1 MRRHCSNRRGI
12 RIPPDSAPGGGGP
25 PPLVAPDSISGLAL
39 WIDPSDASTVSY
51 SAPPPAPQLIAQIN
65 DKASGVMGRVAGDQY
80 FLATAASLEPPMET
94 INGRDAIRFA
104 GAAASDYLRLYTGVT
119 TPSHLTQTMNSGTS
133 YPGSGVQTQDG
144 IIGSGQSC
152 TMIAV
157 LELVASPT
165 LNPGSSL
172 TYSHPAFIELARGYG
187 PAFYCFNNV
196 APVGTGLPLL
206 RSYMYSYQSPYD
218 TFAGQATAATSKG
231 LSITVGTPFL
241 AVWRHADPG
250 ALYATSDLDGAT
262 SLASPPASGGTVQ
275 TRSYQTYWQT
285 KLAYLGL
292 GYSGSQYIDCRI
304 GEVCVWDSAVSDADL
319 ASLAPYF
326 SSRWG
331 V

>member
-1 MRRHCSNRRGI
+1 MRRHWANSRGI
-12 RIPPDSAPGGGGP
+12 RIPPTRTASGGGP
-25 PPLVAPDSISGLAL
+25 PVVGPDSISGLAL

-51 SAPPPAPQLIAQIN
+51 SAAPFITQID

-80 FLATAASLEPPMET
+80 FLATSAALEPPMET

-104 GAAASDYLRLYTGVT
+104 GPGAADYLRLYTGVT
-119 TPSHLTQTMNSGTS
+119 TPTHLTQTMNSGTS
-133 YPGSGVQTQDG
+133 YPGSGTQTQDG

-165 LNPGSSL
+165 LVGQFY
-172 TYSHPAFIELARGYG
+172 TYNHPAFIDLARGYG
-187 PAFYCFNNV
+187 PAFYSFNDSTY
-196 APVGTGLPLL
+196 GTSLPHL

-218 TFAGQATAATSKG
+218 TFAGQATAATSQG
-231 LSITVGTPFL
+231 LPITVGTPFL

-250 ALYATSDLDGAT
+250 PLFATSDLDGAT

-275 TRSYQTYWQT
+275 TRSYQNYWQT
-285 KLAYLGL
+285 KLAYLGI